1 MDSESS
7 GLNSGLVSIITP
19 VFNSE
24 RFIEETIDS
33 VLGQTCVNW
42 ELILVDDCS
51 TDQTPELIKNYIQMD
66 KRIRYI
72 RLERNMGAAAA
83 RNRGL
88 EAASGR
94 YVAFIDADDLWMPD
108 KLIKQLTL
116 MKEKNV
122 GFTFTAIE
130 MIDENDNIVKAK
142 RAVVPVIDYKFLLS
156 NTMIACSSVVLDREM
171 TGKFQMPDVRKGQD
185 FATWLMLLRGGLL
198 AYGIDRTLVRYRLVN
213 GSISSNKFGALKRT
227 WKIYREQEHLNIPRS
242 AYYFSL
248 YALHAL
254 KKYHF

>member
-1 MDSESS
+1 MESESS

-51 TDQTPELIKNYIQMD
+51 TDHSPELIKNYTQMD
-66 KRIRYI
+66 KRIKYI

-88 EAASGR
+88 EAANGR
-94 YVAFIDADDLWMPD
+94 YVAFVDADDLWMPD

-142 RAVVPVIDYKFLLS
+142 RPVVPVIDYKFLLS

-185 FATWLMLLRGGLL
+185 FATWLMLLRSGLL
-198 AYGIDRTLVRYRLVN
+198 AYGIDRTLVRYRLVE

-227 WKIYREQEHLNIPRS
+227 WKIYREQEHFNILRS